1 MKYGFVE
8 SRRDKYCCLVRKN
21 KNNPKQNCKVIEDS
35 VRCSFPVGDLIKT
48 YTTIYVK
55 RWFII

>member
-21 KNNPKQNCKVIEDS
+21 KNTKQNCKAIEDS
-35 VRCSFPVGDLIKT
+35 VRFSFPLGVLIKT

-55 RWFII
+55 S